1 MELASTDDIKN
12 QQQESTKPEK
22 PTETIEM
29 NKNQNL
35 HRARRSIQLFSSAS
49 GFTAVVFG
57 GRHIK
62 TFDGS
67 VYHFPGEKKYF
78 NIHKAEV

>member
-1 MELASTDDIKN
+1 MELENADDIKT
-12 QQQESTKPEK
+12 QQHESTKFDV

-29 NKNQNL
+29 KENQNL

-67 VYHFPGEKKYF
+67 VYHFPGEKKIF
-78 NIHKAEV
+78 